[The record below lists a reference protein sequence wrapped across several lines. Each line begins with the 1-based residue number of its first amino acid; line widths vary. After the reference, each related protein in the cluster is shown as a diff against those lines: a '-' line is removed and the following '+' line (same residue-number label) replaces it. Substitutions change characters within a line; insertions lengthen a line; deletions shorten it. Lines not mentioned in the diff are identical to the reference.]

1 MNLCRLCGEEKSPL
15 DFNIELND
23 TTSNSWSYRELI
35 EHHSRVTLKTN
46 KLLPQ
51 SICEECRAQVDGF
64 ADFSQKLQAVQNI
77 IDADDELEDAEDP
90 TEHCFL
96 KVENEVV
103 WNDSG
108 RRKTRVSCTQRLLR
122 LNTHCFL

>member
-64 ADFSQKLQAVQNI
+64 AEFSQKLQAVQNTWEDQDGENLAETVAQFFPETVI
-77 IDADDELEDAEDP
+77 KEDSEDECKVEALDDEVKA
-90 TEHCFL
+90 
-96 KVENEVV
+96 
-103 WNDSG
+103 G
-108 RRKTRVSCTQRLLR
+108 
-122 LNTHCFL
+122 